1 MKTFLKA
8 NVASLS
14 ASFCDYLVTILL
26 VKFLY
31 ADPLLGGI
39 AGTICG
45 GIVNF
50 LIGRYWVFKAQ
61 NAAMSLQGKRYLL
74 TWTGNFI
81 LNAMGLYVLIKLFK
95 YQYLIAKVTTLIVVA
110 VVYNYPI
117 QKRYVFKISD
127 LK

>member
-1 MKTFLKA
+1 MKTFLKV

-26 VKFLY
+26 VNFFY

-39 AGTICG
+39 AGTVFG
-45 GIVNF
+45 GVINF

-61 NAAMSLQGKRYLL
+61 NIAMSLQGKRYML
-74 TWTGNFI
+74 TWTGNLI
-81 LNAMGLYVLIKLFK
+81 LNTMGLYVLIKLFNDP
-95 YQYLIAKVTTLIVVA
+95 YMIAKVATSVVVA
-110 VVYNYPI
+110 VLYNYPI
-117 QKRYVFKISD
+117 QKIFVFKTSD